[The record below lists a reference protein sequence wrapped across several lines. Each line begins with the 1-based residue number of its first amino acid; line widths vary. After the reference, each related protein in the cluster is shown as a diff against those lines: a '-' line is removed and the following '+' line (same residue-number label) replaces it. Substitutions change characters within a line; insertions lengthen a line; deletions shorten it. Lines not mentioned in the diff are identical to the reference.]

1 VTLSSPV
8 PAPATSPAP
17 ATAAVT
23 AALTAETTSPR
34 LRECPGC
41 GLVQH
46 VPALAPGNSAY
57 CARCPTLLRRVST
70 HRLQHMAALTVAG
83 LALLVV
89 MCSSALMSV
98 ETAGIRHVADLFS
111 GPEELVRQ
119 DMAPLGFVVI
129 FVTVLAP
136 LIRLAG
142 TLYVLAR
149 AHERRP
155 PRHLRRVFAVAERLR
170 PWSMIEVFVLG
181 VFVAY
186 VKLGDLVTIGL
197 RTGVY
202 ALLALTIVLVW
213 LDSAL
218 DREAVWERLDH
229 DDPRDGLTGE
239 TTNVGGRTADVAGHR
254 TGIVGC
260 ETCGLV
266 CASEPGRGHCPRC
279 DSALH
284 PRRRNSIQ
292 RTWALVIA
300 AAILYVPANYY
311 PVLSVVQLGAGQPS
325 TILGGV
331 EELVHARQYPLAAL
345 VFFASI
351 AVPVLKLTG
360 LSVMLVATQ
369 TRRAG
374 WLRDRTRLYH
384 VVRFIGRWSMIDI
397 FMESLLGALVT
408 FGAVITI
415 QPGLGA
421 LAFCAVV
428 ILTMFAAETFDP
440 RLMWDAAIPRAAP
453 AAIPAAAIGD

>member
-1 VTLSSPV
+1 
-8 PAPATSPAP
+8 
-17 ATAAVT
+17 
-23 AALTAETTSPR
+23 
-34 LRECPGC
+34 
-41 GLVQH
+41 LVL
-46 VPALAPGNSAY
+46 LA
-57 CARCPTLLRRVST
+57 
-70 HRLQHMAALTVAG
+70 
-83 LALLVV
+83 V
-89 MCSSALMSV
+89 MCANELMSV
-98 ETAGIRHVADLFS
+98 EKAGIRHVADLFS
-111 GPEELVRQ
+111 GPEELARQ
-119 DMAPLGFVVI
+119 NMAPLALVVL

-136 LIRLAG
+136 LARLLS
-142 TLYVLAR
+142 TLYVLIR

-155 PRHLRRVFAVAERLR
+155 SRHLRRVFAIAERLR

-202 ALLALTIVLVW
+202 ALFTLTVVLVW

-218 DREAVWERLDH
+218 DREKLWERLDRE
-229 DDPRDGLTGE
+229 DRPDASPC
-239 TTNVGGRTADVAGHR
+239 GGAGGPVAGL
-254 TGIVGC
+254 VGC

-266 CASEPGRGHCPRC
+266 SRPSFFQRRCPRC
-279 DSALH
+279 DSVLH
-284 PRRRNSIQ
+284 PRRPDSIQ
-292 RTWALVIA
+292 RTWALVFA

-311 PVLSVVQLGAGQPS
+311 PVLSIVQLGAGQPS

-331 EELVHARQYPLAAL
+331 EELVTARQYPLAAL

-351 AVPVLKLTG
+351 AVPMLKLVG
-360 LSVMLVATQ
+360 LSIMLIATQ
-369 TRRAG
+369 TGRAG

-397 FMESLLGALVT
+397 FMESLLGALVV

-415 QPGLGA
+415 QPGVGA

-440 RLMWDAAIPRAAP
+440 RLMWDRAGGRDSVRKVLQKRLSAR
-453 AAIPAAAIGD
+453 AESSR